1 MAIDWQHLRQ
11 RAASF
16 NPRPVLGEVSGL
28 AGLLVTADG
37 PAADVG
43 EVCCLM
49 APDGSRR
56 LLAEVVGFRQQELVL
71 MPLGEL
77 QGVGPGWRV
86 RGGIG
91 RLPVG
96 VGPGLLGRVIDALG
110 QPLDDRGPIEYT
122 AAYPLLAPPPNPLQ
136 RSRIRAPLGTGVRVI
151 DGLLTCGRGQR
162 LGIFAGSGVG
172 KSTLLGMLT
181 RGTEA
186 AATVVAL
193 VGERGREVREF
204 IEKDLGPEGLA
215 RSVVVVATSD
225 QPAVLRIRAAH
236 AATAIAEHL
245 RDQGQDVLLLMD
257 SVTRLAMA
265 QREVGLAVGEPPTTR
280 GYPPSVFALLPRLLE
295 RSGTAAR
302 GSITALYTVLVDG
315 DDMNE
320 PIADAVRGILDGHV
334 VLSRH
339 LAAGGHFPA
348 VDVLQSVSRVMPDV
362 VPGEHLRAAEAFRA
376 TLATYQEAEDL
387 VNIGAYQKGSN
398 AGIDRALALRES
410 MLAFLRQDRHGF
422 TPMVQA
428 LAQLQGLFPISA

>member
-1 MAIDWQHLRQ
+1 MAIDWQRLRQ
-11 RAASF
+11 RASAF
-16 NPRPVLGEVSGL
+16 TPRPVLGEVCGL
-28 AGLLVTADG
+28 AGLLVSADG

-43 EVCCLM
+43 EVCTLI

-86 RGGIG
+86 RGGMG
-91 RLPVG
+91 QLPVG

-110 QPLDDRGPIEYT
+110 QPLDDRGPLEYA
-122 AAYPLLAPPPNPLQ
+122 AAYPLLATPPNPLQ
-136 RSRIRAPLGTGVRVI
+136 RSRIQAPLGTGVRVI

-204 IEKDLGPEGLA
+204 VEKDLGPEGLA
-215 RSVVVVATSD
+215 RAVVVVATSD

-236 AATAIAEHL
+236 AATAIAEYL

-320 PIADAVRGILDGHV
+320 PVADAVRGILDGHV
-334 VLSRH
+334 VLSRR
-339 LAAGGHFPA
+339 LASGGHFPA

-362 VPGEHLRAAEAFRA
+362 VPAEHLRAVEGFRA

-398 AGIDRALALRES
+398 ANIDRALALREP
-410 MLAFLRQDRHGF
+410 MLGFLRQDRHGF
-422 TPMVQA
+422 TPM
-428 LAQLQGLFPISA
+428 AQTVAELRGLFPVGA